1 MIWIKKSN
9 DNRRRM
15 LKLSVIK
22 EYPEMRYPLKVGDR
36 NKDINKSKKIVK

>member
-15 LKLSVIK
+15 LKLSLIK
-22 EYPEMRYPLKVGDR
+22 EYPEMRYPLKWEIEI
-36 NKDINKSKKIVK
+36 KISINQRK